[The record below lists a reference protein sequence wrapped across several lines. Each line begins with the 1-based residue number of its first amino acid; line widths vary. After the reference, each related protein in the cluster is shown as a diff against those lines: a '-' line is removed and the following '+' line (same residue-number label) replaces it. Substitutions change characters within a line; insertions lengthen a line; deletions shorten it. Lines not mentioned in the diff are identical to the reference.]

1 MQVSGVPSV
10 TMEQGDAMP
19 GLTFAPF
26 HWIVGFHKV
35 IIARPG
41 EMRHVPFFRFRIE
54 TTARAFTSAFDGG
67 CTPEALSSVLEQ
79 QS

>member
-10 TMEQGDAMP
+10 TWNQGRRHGGIDLCAVSLDSRIP
-19 GLTFAPF
+19 QGN
-26 HWIVGFHKV
+26 
-35 IIARPG
+35 IARPG